1 MGVGLKDNEM
11 DDSSFITYILIF
23 SPFII
28 LNIYAS
34 YVVLTTYFEVKER
47 RFYQLIL
54 IWVLPLLG
62 AITVILINRED
73 RLVEKPKR
81 KVGNDTSIK
90 NVDNRF

>member
-1 MGVGLKDNEM
+1 M

-23 SPFII
+23 SPLII

-34 YVVLTTYFEVKER
+34 YVIFTTYYEVKER
-47 RFYQLIL
+47 RLYQLL
-54 IWVLPLLG
+54 FVWLLPLLG
-62 AITVILINRED
+62 AITVIFINRED

-81 KVGNDTSIK
+81 KVGNDTSIR

>member
-1 MGVGLKDNEM
+1 M
-11 DDSSFITYILIF
+11 DDSSFIAYILIF

-28 LNIYAS
+28 LNIYAC
-34 YVVLTTYFEVKER
+34 YVIFTTYYEVKER
-47 RFYQLIL
+47 RLYQLVFVWL
-54 IWVLPLLG
+54 LPLLG
-62 AITVILINRED
+62 AITVIFINRED